1 MVPTDTAILYAAE
14 SAANWT
20 GTATIPLTDT
30 DAATLVNA
38 MVDWLITNGW
48 AITPNPTVA
57 ITSTA
62 SGVAASAW
70 IDGPM
75 IDNGTVV
82 GHVPAS
88 ITFSAD
94 ALATRP
100 WVVAHEVAH
109 LVRPDATIGPRDSHG
124 PVFAT
129 IYLTLVRAFYGDA
142 NADALA
148 DAFAEYGVATVE

>member
-75 IDNGTVV
+75 ID
-82 GHVPAS
+82 
-88 ITFSAD
+88 
-94 ALATRP
+94 
-100 WVVAHEVAH
+100 
-109 LVRPDATIGPRDSHG
+109 
-124 PVFAT
+124 T